1 MTDNREPQQQ
11 ATIRRAPKMSMFLVL
26 GGGVGALVTFILTA
40 LFPVDEQVGFGPLLG
55 YFMLYGVPAGVA
67 LGAIVALILDRR
79 SRKHTTQVAVERESV
94 LQPEVQPELEPE
106 PELELEQAPDAD
118 DSSPER

>member
-40 LFPVDEQVGFGPLLG
+40 LFPVDGQVGFGPLLG

-94 LQPEVQPELEPE
+94 FQPEVQPELEPE